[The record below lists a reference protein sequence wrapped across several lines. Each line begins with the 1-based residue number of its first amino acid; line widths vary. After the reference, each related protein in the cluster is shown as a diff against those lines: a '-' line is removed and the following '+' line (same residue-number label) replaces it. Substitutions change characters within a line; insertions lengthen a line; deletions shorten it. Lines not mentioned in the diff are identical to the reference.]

1 MMRKKTFVFLVLI
14 IITMVSIHI
23 RQDIKE
29 TEAQERTLISAPTIT
44 CRYYDEKSFMTS
56 VKKAEKT
63 EVSDLK
69 VLGGVTPH
77 HLLADHMIAQ
87 FFKSISTKSPKV
99 VVLIG
104 PNHKRI
110 GKEKIHTGEW
120 NWQTPFGILEAEK
133 NLVNQIIEKTGA
145 GKDMNLLENEHS
157 IAALVP
163 YVKYYL
169 PEAQLIPLV
178 LHGNLGLENSKE
190 FANTILECIGD
201 KEYLV
206 IGSVDFSHYLSP
218 DEAEQMD
225 QISIKA
231 IKKRDFLA
239 VSRMDNDYLDSPPT
253 IMTLFEIMNRENA
266 LGLKVIDHSNSSV
279 IAGEYAESNTSYY
292 TLLFYEKTKQ

>member
-1 MMRKKTFVFLVLI
+1 MRKKIFIFLGLI
-14 IITMVSIHI
+14 VVTMILI
-23 RQDIKE
+23 YTRQYLKE
-29 TEAQERTLISAPTIT
+29 VRGQENFLISDPTIP

-56 VKKAEKT
+56 VKKAERT

-87 FFKSISTKSPKV
+87 FFKNIETDLPKV
-99 VVLIG
+99 VVLVG
-104 PNHKRI
+104 PNHERI
-110 GKEKIHTGEW
+110 GRDKIHTGSW
-120 NWQTPFGILEAEK
+120 NWQTPFGILETEK
-133 NLVNQIIEKTGA
+133 DIVNQITEKTDA

-157 IAALVP
+157 IAALIP

-169 PEAQLIPLV
+169 PKAQVIPLV

-190 FANTILECIGD
+190 LANTILECIGD
-201 KEYLV
+201 KEYLI
-206 IGSVDFSHYLSP
+206 IGSVDFSHYLAP

-239 VSRMDNDYLDSPPT
+239 VSHMDNDHLDSPPT

-266 LGLKVIDHSNSSV
+266 LGLKVIDHSNSSI

-292 TLLFYEKTKQ
+292 TLLFYEKAKQ